1 MINLLT
7 VVKVIQA
14 PLTQRQ
20 MQKPD
25 SSVDSMELDDTRRN
39 DQGSD
44 EEIDVV
50 GNQDPL
56 ADIGI
61 VYAINLLIIQ
71 FA

>member
-1 MINLLT
+1 M
-7 VVKVIQA
+7 
-14 PLTQRQ
+14 QR
-20 MQKPD
+20 PD

-61 VYAINLLIIQ
+61 VYAHQICMIYYS
-71 FA
+71 F

>member
-1 MINLLT
+1 M
-7 VVKVIQA
+7 
-14 PLTQRQ
+14 QR
-20 MQKPD
+20 PD

-61 VYAINLLIIQ
+61 VYANPICMILWLSILK
-71 FA
+71 

>member
-1 MINLLT
+1 
-7 VVKVIQA
+7 
-14 PLTQRQ
+14 
-20 MQKPD
+20 
-25 SSVDSMELDDTRRN
+25 MELDDTRRN

-61 VYAINLLIIQ
+61 VYAISIMLIQ

>member
-1 MINLLT
+1 M
-7 VVKVIQA
+7 
-14 PLTQRQ
+14 QR
-20 MQKPD
+20 PD

-61 VYAINLLIIQ
+61 VYAHQICMIYYSFCTMTNCI
-71 FA
+71 

>member
-1 MINLLT
+1 M
-7 VVKVIQA
+7 VKVIQA

-20 MQKPD
+20 MQRPD

-61 VYAINLLIIQ
+61 VYAISIMLIQ